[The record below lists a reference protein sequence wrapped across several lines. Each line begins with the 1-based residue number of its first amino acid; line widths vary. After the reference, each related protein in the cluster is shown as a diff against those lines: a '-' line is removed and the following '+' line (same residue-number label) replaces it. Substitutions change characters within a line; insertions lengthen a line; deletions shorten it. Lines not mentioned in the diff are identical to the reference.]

1 MSFNAA
7 GQYVPNFKV
16 WDHFGRA
23 LPDTHHSE
31 GIVPAVETHPAPWL
45 PVRFQDKHYENW
57 VVIMVGKIVA
67 LDPMG
72 YLMPAQYGLTSQTV
86 VYTTNDVT
94 AGTIDIATGLPVTA
108 AKTVTL
114 SNLSGVRGAGWTAA
128 NAGVSVT
135 SGFMGISGLA
145 FDDATAKYPVGVANQ
160 PQLQWAGGD
169 GWDPTGLNYH
179 NFNMQHQTGF
189 LCDYVLRLP
198 VIPGQEASES
208 LGAVATVPA
217 SGVNVVFGTTGLKTN
232 RQAEANATGRYDEV
246 TGEIPVLNTYPVI
259 AIVLDEQNLAKN
271 TARTTISLASDNTA
285 DDVSGILV
293 TEKSAL
299 SGVAAA
305 GDFFVDYLVGVV
317 FIYSADGS
325 TAPAALSG
333 AAGTV
338 SITYYRYGTAPS
350 VTSEFCS
357 VLAGSGALVPG
368 DFVKCGAG
376 SNFVKADPSTDGYHI
391 LGQIV
396 GFETHPRDALDRVRT
411 AWDPAINT
419 DASGTMS
426 NGVAGSASVNLGQLD
441 QMPGSASGGYPAS
454 IHYAGAADKLAIV
467 NLISR

>member
-16 WDHFGRA
+16 WDHFGHA

-45 PVRFQDKHYENW
+45 PVRFFEKHFENW
-57 VVIMVGKIVA
+57 IVIMVGKVVA

-72 YLMPAQYGLTSQTV
+72 YIMPAQYGLTSQTV
-86 VYTTNDVT
+86 VYTANDVT
-94 AGTIDIATGLPVTA
+94 AGTIDIATGLPVTT

-114 SNLSGVRGAGWTAA
+114 SNLSGSRGAGWTAA

-135 SGFMGISGLA
+135 SGFMGIQGLA
-145 FDDATAKYPVGVANQ
+145 FGDDTVKYPVGVSNQ

-198 VIPGQEASES
+198 VIPGQEASETIDKTATATNPT
-208 LGAVATVPA
+208 LGTPM
-217 SGVNVVFGTTGLKTN
+217 VVVRARIVGET
-232 RQAEANATGRYDEV
+232 TGRYNSS
-246 TGEIPVLNTYPVI
+246 TGYIPVLPTYPVV
-259 AIVLDEQNLAKN
+259 AFVLNETNLAQN
-271 TARTTISLASDNTA
+271 TLRTTIALASDNTA

-293 TEKSAL
+293 TEKTAIT
-299 SGVAAA
+299 GVAAA
-305 GDFFVDYLVGVV
+305 GDFFVDYYAGVIFV
-317 FIYSADGS
+317 YSANGV
-325 TAPAALSG
+325 TLPAALSG

-350 VTSEFCS
+350 VTSEFTS
-357 VLAGSGALVPG
+357 LLAGSTALVPG

-376 SNFVKADPSTDGYHI
+376 SNFVKANPATDGYHI
-391 LGQIV
+391 LGQILA
-396 GFETHPRDALDRVRT
+396 FEVHPRDALDRVRT
-411 AWDPAINT
+411 VWDPPINT
-419 DASGTMS
+419 DSSGTMA

-441 QMPGSASGGYPAS
+441 QMPGSATRGYPAS